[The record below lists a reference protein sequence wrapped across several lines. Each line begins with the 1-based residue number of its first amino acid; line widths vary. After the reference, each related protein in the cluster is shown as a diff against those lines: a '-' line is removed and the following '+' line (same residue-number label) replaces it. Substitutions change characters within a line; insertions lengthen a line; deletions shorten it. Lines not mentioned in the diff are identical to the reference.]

1 MRRALG
7 SLLACA
13 VVLGGSIATAAPKKP
28 AAKKEFQRGV
38 AAYTQGDYAAA
49 SAALARSF
57 KLEADAETLFAWAQT
72 ERKLDHCDRA
82 LELYAK
88 LMRMDL
94 PDENKQAVTI
104 QIDEC
109 NAIIAAAKPEPGPP
123 PPAEPEPVQEP
134 LKVTA
139 AAEGR
144 PWWKDPVGGGLVG
157 VGLVGVGL
165 GTVFLVQAHSAD
177 ADKATA
183 ATYPEFEA
191 LDDKARSRGRL
202 GILSLAAGGGFIA
215 VGALWYATRKPSS
228 SPTVTGWLAPT
239 GGGIAV
245 AGGF

>member
-1 MRRALG
+1 MRRAFG

-13 VVLGGSIATAAPKKP
+13 VVLGSGVASAAPKKP

-38 AAYTQGDYAAA
+38 AAYTAGDYAAA
-49 SAALARSF
+49 SAALAKSF

-88 LMRMDL
+88 LMRMNM
-94 PDENKQAVTI
+94 PAENKQAVTI

-109 NAIIAAAKPEPGPP
+109 TAIVTSQKPEAE
-123 PPAEPEPVQEP
+123 PAPAPEPVQEP

-144 PWWKDPVGGGLVG
+144 AWWKDPIGGALVG
-157 VGLVGVGL
+157 VGLVGLGV

-202 GILSLAAGGGFIA
+202 GIISLAAGGGFIA

-228 SPTVTGWLAPT
+228 SPTITGWLAPT